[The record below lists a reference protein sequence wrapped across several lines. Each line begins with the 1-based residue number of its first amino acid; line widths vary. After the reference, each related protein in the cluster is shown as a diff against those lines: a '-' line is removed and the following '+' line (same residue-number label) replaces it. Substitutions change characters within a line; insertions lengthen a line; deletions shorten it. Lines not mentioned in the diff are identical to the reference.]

1 MAYDRLFRGGAV
13 LSTASVTFKTED
25 AIKAK
30 AKEIFSG
37 FGLDMSSGLN
47 LLLHAVVREE
57 GISFAVENK
66 PSAEYVAWMGVRLQ
80 EALERRKD
88 PDRKV
93 YSEEEVR
100 AKYGIV

>member
-1 MAYDRLFRGGAV
+1 
-13 LSTASVTFKTED
+13 LSTTSVTFKTED
-25 AIKAK
+25 IVKAK
-30 AKEIFSG
+30 AKEIFST

-47 LLLHAVVREE
+47 LLLHAVIRED

-66 PSAEYVAWMGVRLQ
+66 PSAEYVAWMKTKLE

-93 YSEEEVR
+93 YSEEEV
-100 AKYGIV
+100 KKMYGLA

>member
-1 MAYDRLFRGGAV
+1 M
-13 LSTASVTFKTED
+13 STTSVTFKTED
-25 AIKAK
+25 IVKAK
-30 AKEIFSG
+30 AKEIFST

-47 LLLHAVVREE
+47 LLLHAVIRED

-66 PSAEYVAWMGVRLQ
+66 PSAEYVAWMKTKLE

-93 YSEEEVR
+93 YSEEEV
-100 AKYGIV
+100 KKMYGLA